1 MLLVYDIGNTN
12 IVVGLF
18 EGDGLIGYWRFTTGT
33 VRTAAELRLNGR
45 SILDEAGVD
54 GAGIDG
60 VVIASVVPSLNRPLK
75 EGLEPLVDGKIRF
88 LTPSNSPIPLRVD
101 QTESVG
107 PDRIANCIAAHAI
120 YGGPV
125 LVLDFGT
132 AITFDLVDQDGA
144 FLGGAIAPEMHLAA
158 AAMVER
164 AALLHSVE
172 LIPPQSVIGKTTADN
187 IRAGVVLG
195 YLHLVEGLISRFKAE
210 VGADLKVVATG
221 GMGALFHREIDAI
234 ESYDPFL
241 TLKGLTIAWSRWS
254 G

>member
-18 EGDGLIGYWRFTTGT
+18 DGDRLLGHWRFTSDA
-33 VRTAAELRLNGR
+33 VRTADELHLNAR
-45 SILDEAGVD
+45 SILEEAGVD
-54 GAGIDG
+54 GKQIAE
-60 VVIASVVPSLNRPLK
+60 VAVASVVPSLNGPLK
-75 EGLEPLVDGKIRF
+75 EGLEPLVDGRIRF
-88 LTPSNSPIPLRVD
+88 LTPLNSPISLRVD
-101 QTESVG
+101 QPESVG
-107 PDRIANCIAAHAI
+107 ADRIANSLAAHAI

-132 AITFDLVDQDGA
+132 AVTFDLVAEDGS

-172 LIPPQSVIGKTTADN
+172 LTPPSSVIGKTTAEN

-195 YLHLVEGLISRFKAE
+195 YLALVDGLIARFKEEASPT
-210 VGADLKVVATG
+210 LKVVATG
-221 GMGALFHREIDAI
+221 GRGELFFRHLDAI
-234 ESYDPFL
+234 EAYDPFL
-241 TLKGLTIAWSRWS
+241 TLKGLAIAWSRWKS
-254 G
+254 

>member
-18 EGDGLIGYWRFTTGT
+18 DGKDLLGHWRFTTDS
-33 VRTAAELRLNGR
+33 VRTADELRLNGR
-45 SILDEAGVD
+45 SLLEEADLDRKRISGV
-54 GAGIDG
+54 A
-60 VVIASVVPSLNRPLK
+60 VASVVPSLNAPLE
-75 EGLEPLVDGKIRF
+75 EGLKPLVDGEVRF
-88 LTPSNSPIPLRVD
+88 LTASNSPIPLRVD
-101 QTESVG
+101 RPSAVG
-107 PDRIANCIAAHAI
+107 SDRIANSLAAHSL

-132 AITFDLVDQDGA
+132 AVTFDLVAEDGA

-158 AAMVER
+158 RAMVER

-172 LIPPQSVIGKTTADN
+172 LTPPVSVIGKTTAEN
-187 IRAGVVLG
+187 VRAGVVLG
-195 YLHLVEGLISRFKAE
+195 FLALVDGLISRFKEEA
-210 VGADLKVVATG
+210 GPTLKVVATG
-221 GMGALFHREIDAI
+221 GKGELFFRQLEAI

-241 TLKGLTIAWSRWS
+241 TLKGLAIAWSRWE